1 MGWEYGTHGRG
12 EECIQY
18 LVGRPECK
26 WPLGKARRRWEDN
39 IRKDLRDIVWEG
51 VDWMHLTQNRVQW
64 RDLVNMNMVMV
75 FLIP

>member
-1 MGWEYGTHGRG
+1 
-12 EECIQY
+12 